1 MKKFKSHKMYFP
13 LAVVLSLSPMVFK
26 SINQEIKPEMMTR
39 SIASLQEEKP
49 TEAEVIKYE
58 KADFEKRSSSV
69 SEQLSSVEKQLL
81 DVVLKKDKVF
91 EQSLHDIIN
100 EQFVKIDELEKIQT
114 ESEDDKKIVSE
125 KVSELRKLAGELCD
139 RLEKVAASTKYD
151 EEKVA
156 DKPKEEPKKEEECDL
171 QTKYT
176 ELSKQVESMTAD
188 HKKYLDVIVG
198 MNQMMISMYQHQQPQ
213 YSPYTYTSGPFG
225 AAFYPYHNQSGLGQV
240 TNNYYYNGSPMQSPQ
255 MMGIGQNYGQQ
266 PQIQPQMYQG
276 EMPIQGIQ
284 QQQQP
289 QQQVQQ
295 LQPMVMQQNGY
306 DPRYTTMNVMPG
318 QLGDGAFMHNFEV
331 QPLPSPMIVDGGRA
345 PAVLP
350 F

>member
-1 MKKFKSHKMYFP
+1 M
-13 LAVVLSLSPMVFK
+13 A
-26 SINQEIKPEMMTR
+26 R
-39 SIASLQEEKP
+39 SIASFEEEKP

-58 KADFEKRSSSV
+58 KVDFDKRSSDV
-69 SEQLSSVEKQLL
+69 GEKLSTVEKQLL

-100 EQFVKIDELEKIQT
+100 EQFVKIDELEKIQA
-114 ESEDDKKIVSE
+114 ESEEDKKIVSD
-125 KVSELRKLAGELCD
+125 KVAELRKLAGDLCD

-151 EEKVA
+151 DEKVA
-156 DKPKEEPKKEEECDL
+156 VKPKEEPKKEEECDL

-225 AAFYPYHNQSGLGQV
+225 AAYYPYHNQSGLGQV

-255 MMGIGQNYGQQ
+255 MMGIGQYYGQQ
-266 PQIQPQMYQG
+266 PQVQPQMYQG
-276 EMPIQGIQ
+276 EMPIQGVQ

-289 QQQVQQ
+289 
-295 LQPMVMQQNGY
+295 MIMQQSGY
-306 DPRYTTMNVMPG
+306 DPRYTSMNVMPG
-318 QLGDGAFMHNFEV
+318 QLGDGTLMHNFEAQSV
-331 QPLPSPMIVDGGRA
+331 PSPMIIDGSRA